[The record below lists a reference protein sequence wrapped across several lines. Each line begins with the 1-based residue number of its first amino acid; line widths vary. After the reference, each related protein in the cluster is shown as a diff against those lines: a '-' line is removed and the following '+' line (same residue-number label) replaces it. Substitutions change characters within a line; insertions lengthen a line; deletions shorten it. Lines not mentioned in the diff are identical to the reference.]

1 MAKLW
6 SVKFKGADEPVQACA
21 CTAFGAVVNARNRT
35 GWFDRPVDCVSLI
48 REIDIY
54 TAETVV
60 DYSKLTVRIHD
71 NGNEEEE
78 TE

>member
-6 SVKFKGADEPVQACA
+6 SVKFKGVDEPVQACA
-21 CTAFGAVVNARNRT
+21 CTAFGAVANARNRT
-35 GWFDRPVDCVSLI
+35 GWFDRRVDGVSLL

-71 NGNEEEE
+71 EEVSDV
-78 TE
+78 